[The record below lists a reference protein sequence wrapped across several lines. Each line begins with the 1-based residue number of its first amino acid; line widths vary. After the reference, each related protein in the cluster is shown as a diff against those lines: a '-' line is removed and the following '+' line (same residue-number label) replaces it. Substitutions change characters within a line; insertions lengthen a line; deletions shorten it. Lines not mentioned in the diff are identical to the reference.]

1 MTDERYKCKLSMFY
15 DARDT
20 ELVLERKKCRELI
33 CQLNLCASTYVQTS
47 QVPTHLDYFEIRKQ
61 ALPKLA
67 KTCRIDLNFYADYGY
82 NIIGGEDALIG
93 ANCAIMDAVPVEI
106 GRKVYFGPNCTITTT
121 SHPEDPYLRV
131 DHGQTI
137 SEPIKI
143 GDYVWLCSNVV
154 VCPGV
159 KIGNNV
165 IVGAGSVVLSDIPDN
180 CIAAGAPAKVIHHLK
195 PKQTENG
202 TVLVKE
208 RVKEPAKEPD
218 KERVKEQV
226 TETGQKT
233 KIDKF
238 ERTELCQHIPE
249 KLEPGVIY
257 VSGEFGSIQ
266 HLCPCGCGTPINI
279 GTKPHWP
286 TGFDY
291 KVNDDNTVT
300 VSPSLLNKGCPNQAH
315 YFITNNR
322 IVWC

>member
-121 SHPEDPYLRV
+121 SHPEDPYLRA

-208 RVKEPAKEPD
+208 RVKELIDEPD
-218 KERVKEQV
+218 KEPAQ
-226 TETGQKT
+226 TA

-315 YFITNNR
+315 YFITNNK

>member
-82 NIIGGEDALIG
+82 NIIGGEDALIS

-208 RVKEPAKEPD
+208 RVKEPDKEPAKESA
-218 KERVKEQV
+218 Q
-226 TETGQKT
+226 TA

-286 TGFDY
+286 TGFAY
-291 KVNDDNTVT
+291 KVNEDNTVT

-322 IVWC
+322 ILWC